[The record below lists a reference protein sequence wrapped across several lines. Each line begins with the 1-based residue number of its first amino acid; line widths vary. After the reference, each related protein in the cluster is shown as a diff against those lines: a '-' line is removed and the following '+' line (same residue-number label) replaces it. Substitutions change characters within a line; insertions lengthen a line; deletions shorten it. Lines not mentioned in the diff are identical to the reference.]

1 MIDPCIEEALE
12 SLYLCESEHQEYPV
26 DEAILAGIKEASSQG
41 LVELQGDRFH
51 LTARGLNA
59 GCDVVRRHRLAEC
72 LLSDVLRSATDDR
85 MEQDACRFEHVLQD
99 GLDDKICT
107 LLGHPSQ
114 CPHGKPISEGE
125 CCKKARLDTIREVC
139 PLCDA
144 TPGDEG
150 TVAYLTT
157 RDNREVQK
165 MMAMGI
171 LPGTRIQL
179 IRRFPSYVFQVG
191 YSQFTVDRPLAEVI
205 YVHWASNGSTDKKGK
220 RILTK

>member
-12 SLYLCESEHQEYPV
+12 SLYLCESEQQEYPG
-26 DEAILAGIKEASSQG
+26 DKATLAAIKNASSQG
-41 LVELQGDRFH
+41 LVKLDGDGYR
-51 LTARGLNA
+51 LTASGLHA
-59 GCDVVRRHRLAEC
+59 GRNVVRRHRLAER
-72 LLSDVLRSATDDR
+72 LLGDVLRSETDDR
-85 MEQDACRFEHVLQD
+85 MDQDACRFEHVLQD

-114 CPHGKPISEGE
+114 CPHGKPIPEGE
-125 CCKKARLDTIREVC
+125 CCRQAREDTIREVR

-171 LPGTRIQL
+171 LPGVCIQL

-191 YSQFTVDRPLAEVI
+191 YSQFTVDRTLAEVI
-205 YVHWASNGSTDKKGK
+205 YVHWASDDTDKKDK
-220 RILTK
+220 RILTR